1 MANKNTSSQT
11 KGDKLVSLR
20 GRKTTTVKAAQKQR
34 KQGVGVWSV
43 GCGGKPAGG
52 GMLRWRFLKR

>member
-43 GCGGKPAGG
+43 GCGEN
-52 GMLRWRFLKR
+52 LLVVEC